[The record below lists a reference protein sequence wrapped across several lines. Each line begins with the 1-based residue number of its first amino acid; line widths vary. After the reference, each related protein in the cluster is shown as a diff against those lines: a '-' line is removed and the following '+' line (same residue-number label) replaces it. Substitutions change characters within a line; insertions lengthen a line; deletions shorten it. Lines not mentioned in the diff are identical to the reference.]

1 MEGAVGVGWPG
12 LFPERDGGAQTESG
26 RQRGQCRGGLQV
38 AGGCRGGRGGV

>member
-12 LFPERDGGAQTESG
+12 LFPERDG
-26 RQRGQCRGGLQV
+26 QRGQCRGGLQV